1 MLLNRKQNI
10 TIIRKYYF
18 KNIYEKDHVGQEFM
32 LLPIMPQKIIPT
44 DLLTLTHYAL
54 KIDLNA
60 IGENFFFLFHRE
72 TLKNSRGEFFTHLAL
87 HEKLILLQ
95 TIITDQDR
103 LVITL

>member
-1 MLLNRKQNI
+1 
-10 TIIRKYYF
+10 
-18 KNIYEKDHVGQEFM
+18 M

-87 HEKLILLQ
+87 HESSFYFIPLLQ
-95 TIITDQDR
+95 TKTDR
-103 LVITL
+103 